1 MSDNQRPSNNG
12 HGHITASLSAGLTL
26 QNNAQGGAHSRWIR
40 LNVGGKTFVTT
51 RSTLLQY
58 NESFLARL
66 VQEDSVLKSDK
77 DEHGAFL
84 IDRDPKYFGIV
95 LNYLRHGKL
104 IMGANLSLDGV
115 LEEAEF
121 YNITS
126 LISLARKRR
135 EEQNRLGNSGC
146 PLCGRSSRP
155 VYRVFQCSEEE
166 LAPMVSTISDGW
178 KFEQLIST
186 GSSYNYGSSDDNHG
200 EFLCVVSRDCSLPH
214 SASSDD
220 SAANGGG
227 AGGSGAAAAAAVA
240 K

>member
-84 IDRDPKYFGIV
+84 IDRDP
-95 LNYLRHGKL
+95 N
-104 IMGANLSLDGV
+104 LDGV

-227 AGGSGAAAAAAVA
+227 AGGSGGGGVGSGEGDRGSLLLQRGSRT
-240 K
+240 